1 MKDLHNKTVI
11 ITGANRGIGL
21 ELVKIFSEKK
31 CNIITCTR
39 DANKEFQKKLNQ
51 IKNEQEVNIH
61 NYKVDLNDLDSIK
74 KLVKEIYS
82 NHSKIDIL
90 INNAGILYNALFLMT
105 TISQIEDTFKINVIS
120 QILLTQL
127 IAKKMMINKS
137 GNIIFF
143 SSSSAKENNFGRS
156 IYSSSKS
163 AIESLTKTLSKEFG
177 PYNIRVNAVAPGP
190 VNTEMFKK
198 NTKEENIKKIIER
211 TATRKI
217 ASTRDV
223 ANLVS
228 FLASNVSSHI
238 NGEIINIDGGLGVNE

>member
-1 MKDLHNKTVI
+1 
-11 ITGANRGIGL
+11 
-21 ELVKIFSEKK
+21 
-31 CNIITCTR
+31 
-39 DANKEFQKKLNQ
+39 
-51 IKNEQEVNIH
+51 
-61 NYKVDLNDLDSIK
+61 
-74 KLVKEIYS
+74 
-82 NHSKIDIL
+82 
-90 INNAGILYNALFLMT
+90 
-105 TISQIEDTFKINVIS
+105 
-120 QILLTQL
+120 
-127 IAKKMMINKS
+127 MMINKS

-198 NTKEENIKKIIER
+198 NTKEENIKKLLKGQQLE
-211 TATRKI
+211 KI